1 MIFFNEL
8 MKLFSKQKGNENFN
22 MLQGLSWMKSLDM
35 LKKMA

>member
-8 MKLFSKQKGNENFN
+8 MKLFSKHKRNENFK
-22 MLQGLSWMKSLDM
+22 MHQGLSWMKSLDM